1 MMCKPMTDPLL
12 LAGLLCSRLCHDL
25 VGPVGAVVNGVELLS
40 DAEDDDD
47 ELRDQSI
54 ALIGD
59 SAAELSARLKFFRLA
74 FGAAHDEGTVSIDEL
89 AGLIAPVM
97 QGRRIALSVEGG
109 RDGVS
114 RVRARLAALLVLSAA
129 DCLPRGGRMILSFD
143 GDQRPMVQVA
153 GDRLALPAGHAALL
167 AGAGAEV
174 EARTAPL
181 ALALE
186 LAAGL
191 GGGVVAHSGEGTIAL
206 GLA

>member
-97 QGRRIALSVEGG
+97 QGRRIVLSVEGG

-114 RVRARLAALLVLSAA
+114 RARARLAALLVLSAA
-129 DCLPRGGRMILSFD
+129 DCLARGGRMILSFD
-143 GDQRPMVQVA
+143 GEQRPMVQVA

-167 AGAGAEV
+167 ADGGAEV

-181 ALALE
+181 ALALD
-186 LAAGL
+186 LAVGL
-191 GGGVVAHSGEGTIAL
+191 GARIVTRADEGHIEF

>member
-1 MMCKPMTDPLL
+1 MRKPMTDPLL

-59 SAAELSARLKFFRLA
+59 SAAEVSARLKFFRLA
-74 FGAAHDEGTVSIDEL
+74 FGAAHDEGSISIDEL

-114 RVRARLAALLVLSAA
+114 RVLARLAALLVLSAA

-143 GDQRPMVQVA
+143 GGQRPLVQVA
-153 GDRLALPAGHAALL
+153 GDRLALPPGHAALL
-167 AGAGAEV
+167 ADGSTEV

-181 ALALE
+181 ALALH

-191 GGGVVAHSGEGTIAL
+191 GAGIAARPAEGNIAF
-206 GLA
+206 GLT